1 MAGHLS
7 LQNLVSGRFQHDED
21 SSILRISFWIFSSTI
36 VLSKIAIALLLPLF
50 AERTHYSAE
59 RGGLAIRAA
68 SITQDSGQN
77 PLFLSTPDVRGCPTV
92 RICLP
97 LVVLWAALLPSVF
110 SPRPMLAQEQSMA
123 AGKPPIVRA
132 HERTAPINI
141 DGRLNEP
148 DWADAPA
155 ASNFVQVRPTEGAPP
170 PESTEVRVLF
180 DEEAIYVGA
189 RMHESDPASIRD
201 QLVRRDQGGQYDYF
215 EVMIDPN
222 RDRQTGYLFRLG
234 VAGNELDAFLFDDSR
249 TDVDFDAVWESA
261 ARRDSLGWTAELRL
275 PYSQFQYESSDSTQA
290 WGVNFKRRRVE
301 SDSESYFALVS
312 RTVDGRVSQFGTLMG
327 IDVPSS
333 GQFLELEPSYA
344 PEFFRAPS
352 SPRNPFFD
360 GTDLDATNPGQFGL
374 DLSYGLSPRFT
385 LDATFNPS
393 FGETEVDPAVVN
405 LSAFETFFSEKRA
418 FFIQEARIFDFSLNG
433 GNELFFSRRIGRQD
447 LQGSPPDEADFVDQP
462 RRNTILGASKITG
475 RTDGG
480 LSVGVLGA
488 VTQEET
494 GNAHFLDQGRTEKFV
509 AQPMVQTGVVRLQQE
524 FRGGDTRVGSI
535 TTVMN
540 RRLGGMGLDELT
552 DNALSFGTDFEHN
565 WGGANARRW
574 NVSGQWAGTL
584 VRGDEAAIT
593 RIQTNAQHFFQRPD
607 TDRLQVDSTATSMFG
622 YQWRLDFA
630 RQSAEHWTWDLFV
643 NANHPNFAAND
654 LGFNTAGERF
664 NVGGSLRYQDI
675 EPGPVFREWS
685 ARLFVDQ
692 LFRRSLFNGIFD
704 AETWVRSHKASRIS
718 LRSNFEFPNNWEY
731 EFDVDIEPRVLSDT
745 KTRGGPLM
753 TQPAEY
759 GFSTEIETDPKRT
772 LSVEPEVEYAFRGQ
786 DAGSE
791 FETELDLTF
800 RPTPRWEF
808 SLGPE
813 LSIGTE
819 TDQFVA
825 SLEDPA
831 FTGTFGERHLFATLD
846 QTQFSMNTRVRVA
859 LNPDLSVQLFA
870 QPLLSAND
878 FDTFKQLARPASFD
892 FQQFEEGVAETA
904 GEEIR
909 CQGGET
915 CVADG
920 RRFLDLSRSPA
931 ADFSFS
937 EQDFNFRSLVGQ
949 LVLRWEYQTGSEFFF
964 VWREDRA
971 SREQVGDLRFGR
983 DFGELFRA
991 GSEDR
996 FTIKI
1001 QHYFD
1006 F

>member
-1 MAGHLS
+1 MTRGAVW
-7 LQNLVSGRFQHDED
+7 LV
-21 SSILRISFWIFSSTI
+21 
-36 VLSKIAIALLLPLF
+36 LF
-50 AERTHYSAE
+50 
-59 RGGLAIRAA
+59 LVF
-68 SITQDSGQN
+68 
-77 PLFLSTPDVRGCPTV
+77 PLFLFAGNKGHAQARTSRAEQPTV
-92 RICLP
+92 RAVERSGP
-97 LVVLWAALLPSVF
+97 
-110 SPRPMLAQEQSMA
+110 
-123 AGKPPIVRA
+123 VR
-132 HERTAPINI
+132 I
-141 DGRLNEP
+141 DGRLDEP
-148 DWADAPA
+148 AWQQAPA
-155 ASNFVQVRPTEGAPP
+155 ATDFVQGTPSEGAPP
-170 PESTEVRVLF
+170 EQPTEAYVLY
-180 DEEAIYVGA
+180 DDEAIYVGA
-189 RMHESDPASIRD
+189 RMHESDPDAVRD

-222 RDRQTGYLFRLG
+222 RDRQTGYLFRVG
-234 VAGNELDAFLFDDSR
+234 AAGNERDAFLFDDSR

-261 ARRDSLGWTAELRL
+261 VRQDSLGWTVEVRIS
-275 PYSQFQYESSDSTQA
+275 YSQFQYDSGDATQT
-290 WGVNFKRRRVE
+290 WGINFKRRRVE

-312 RTVDGRVSQFGTLMG
+312 RTVQGRVSQFGTLTN

-333 GQFLELEPSYA
+333 GQFLELEPFYA

-352 SPRNPFFD
+352 DPRNPFFD

-374 DLSYGLSPRFT
+374 DLSYGISPRFT

-405 LSAFETFFSEKRA
+405 LSAFETFFSEKRP

-433 GNELFFSRRIGRQD
+433 GNQLFFSRRIGRQD
-447 LQGSPPDEADFVDQP
+447 LQGEPPDGAGFVEEP

-475 RTDGG
+475 RTEGG

-494 GNAHFLDQGRTEKFV
+494 GKAHFLEREETVEFV
-509 AQPMVQTGVVRLQQE
+509 AQPMVQTGVVRLQQDV
-524 FRGGDTRVGSI
+524 RGGDTQVGGI

-540 RRLGGMGLDELT
+540 RRLAGTGLDELT
-552 DNALSFGTDFEHN
+552 DNAFGFGTDFDHN
-565 WGGANARRW
+565 WGGANDRRW

-654 LGFNTAGERF
+654 LGFNTASERF
-664 NVGGSLRYQDI
+664 NVGGSIEYQDI
-675 EPGPVFREWS
+675 EPGPLFREWDVE
-685 ARLFVDQ
+685 LFVDQ
-692 LFRRSLFNGIFD
+692 LFRRSLFNDFFD
-704 AETWVRSHKASRIS
+704 GDTWVRSHKESRIF
-718 LRSNFEFPNNWEY
+718 LGSNFEFPNNWEY
-731 EFDVDIEPRVLSDT
+731 EFDVDIEPRTLSDT

-753 TQPAEY
+753 TEPTEY
-759 GFSTEIETDPKRT
+759 GISTEVETDPKKM
-772 LSVEPEVEYAFRGQ
+772 LSLEPEVGYSFRGQ
-786 DAGSE
+786 DAGNE
-791 FETELDLTF
+791 FDVELDITF

-813 LSIGTE
+813 LSVGRE
-819 TDQFVA
+819 VDQFVT
-825 SLEDPA
+825 SLPDLS
-831 FTGTFGERHLFATLD
+831 FTETFGERHVFATLD
-846 QTQFSMNTRVRVA
+846 QTQFSMNTRVRA
-859 LNPDLSVQLFA
+859 AINPDLSLQLFA

-878 FDTFKQLARPASFD
+878 FREFKQLRRPASFD
-892 FQQFEEGVAETA
+892 FLRFDDGVAERTDQ
-904 GEEIR
+904 GVR
-909 CQGGET
+909 CRGGAT
-915 CVADG
+915 CVAEG
-920 RRFLDLSRSPA
+920 KRFLDLSRSPT

-949 LVLRWEYQTGSEFFF
+949 LVLRWEYKTGSEFFF
-964 VWREDRA
+964 VWREDRT
-971 SREQVGDLRFGR
+971 SRARTGDFRFGR
-983 DFGELFRA
+983 DIGELFQT
-991 GSEDR
+991 GGQDR